1 MARMTLRERFW
12 NITILRLNRLP
23 GLTGVVVLMLFLG
36 VAAMGGSA
44 ASQSPQLKSSLEADE
59 SVEGS
64 SRLTLNGI
72 EYIKIN
78 LGELY
83 QHCLDAKTDKMTG
96 HYVVRGVV
104 RRTPELDGS
113 GQFVLI
119 RTAVVCC
126 HAHSAPVGFRV
137 DYNRSS
143 EISDGQ
149 WVEVYG
155 TLRKLSPD
163 LPNPNLHSIG
173 LLFTRLNKS
182 RCIVPSKIV
191 KIPQPEDPH
200 IVEFRRTEPYAY

>member
-1 MARMTLRERFW
+1 MNKRQS
-12 NITILRLNRLP
+12 
-23 GLTGVVVLMLFLG
+23 LTGIVIFILFLG
-36 VAAMGGSA
+36 VVAVGDSA
-44 ASQSPQLKSSLEADE
+44 ASDSQQPISSSQSGEA
-59 SVEGS
+59 VPAGS
-64 SRLTLNGI
+64 RVTLNGI
-72 EYIKIN
+72 QYIKIN

-96 HYVVRGVV
+96 HYVVRGIV

-113 GQFVLI
+113 GQFALI

-126 HAHSAPVGFRV
+126 HAHAAPVGFRV

-163 LPNPNLHSIG
+163 PPNPNLHSIG
-173 LLFTRLNKS
+173 LPFVRLNKS
-182 RCIVPSKIV
+182 RCIVPSKTM
-191 KIPQPEDPH
+191 KIPTPQDPK
-200 IVEFRRTEPYAY
+200 IIEFRPAEPYAY